1 MRTSDSD
8 TTTPDRDTSSKT
20 DSPQYGLSRNGRNG
34 VDTET
39 EHFLLIEDVGSLRA
53 IYDAYLRNAGF
64 ITHLAASAEE
74 GMRIFRDNPIRMVL
88 LDLMLPDRDGDT
100 LIAEMLALRPYA
112 AIIAVTA
119 DRSIDRAVRAMQ
131 EGAIDF
137 LVKPIDEPR
146 FRSAIESARSLSLRS
161 DVDDASA
168 SEETVGDFVGNAPQM
183 RALYARTRAAARST
197 APVYIW
203 GESGTGKEL
212 CAQAV
217 HATSPRADGPFIA
230 LDCGALAAERVDSEL
245 FGHNRGA
252 FPGALEDKDG
262 ALLAADGGTLLL
274 DNICELAPTAQI
286 KLLRF
291 LQSGQVKPLGASQP
305 VDVNVRIVCAA
316 KSSPSVMLQNAV
328 LREDL
333 YYRLMVLTI
342 EMPPLRMHRED
353 IGPLAR
359 MALERF
365 ASEEQRDFSEIEPEA
380 ITRLEDRPWPG
391 NVRQLMN
398 VIRAAIVMHD
408 GPVLRAHMLPEFDPT
423 TSRAAP
429 TTAPAVDPFADRTLA
444 EIERAA
450 IEAAINRH
458 DGSIPRAALELGVAP
473 STIYRKRD
481 AWLSKG

>member
-1 MRTSDSD
+1 MRPSDSE
-8 TTTPDRDTSSKT
+8 TTSPDSETSARTRPPRHGPDRNPRDG
-20 DSPQYGLSRNGRNG
+20 DNP
-34 VDTET
+34 EA

-100 LIAEMLALRPYA
+100 LIAEMLALRPNA

-146 FRSAIESARSLSLRS
+146 LKSAIESARSLSLRS
-161 DVDDASA
+161 AVDDASSA
-168 SEETVGDFVGNAPQM
+168 EDTVGDFVGNAPQM

-217 HATSPRADGPFIA
+217 HATSPRADSPFIA
-230 LDCGALAAERVDSEL
+230 LDCGTLAAERVDSEL

-316 KSSPSVMLQNAV
+316 KNSPTVMLQNAV

-353 IGPLAR
+353 IGPLAG
-359 MALERF
+359 MALKRF
-365 ASEEQRDFSEIEPEA
+365 ASKEERCFNEIEPEA

-423 TSRAAP
+423 TSRAAS
-429 TTAPAVDPFADRTLA
+429 TTAPAADPFLDRTLA

-450 IEAAINRH
+450 IEAAIKRH

-481 AWLSKG
+481 TWLSKD

>member
-20 DSPQYGLSRNGRNG
+20 DSPQHGLSRNGRNS

-146 FRSAIESARSLSLRS
+146 LRSAIESARSLSLRS

-316 KSSPSVMLQNAV
+316 KSSPTAILQNGV

-342 EMPPLRMHRED
+342 EMPPLRMHRKD

-365 ASEEQRDFSEIEPEA
+365 ASEEQRDFSGIEPEA

-398 VIRAAIVMHD
+398 VIRAAIVMHE

-423 TSRAAP
+423 TSRAAS
-429 TTAPAVDPFADRTLA
+429 TTAPAADPFADRTLA

-450 IEAAINRH
+450 IEAAIKRH

-481 AWLSKG
+481 AWLSKD

>member
-1 MRTSDSD
+1 MRTSDFD
-8 TTTPDRDTSSKT
+8 TTSPDRDTSSET
-20 DSPQYGLSRNGRNG
+20 DSPQYGLSRSGRNS
-34 VDTET
+34 VDSEA

-64 ITHLAASAEE
+64 VTHLAASAEE
-74 GMRIFRDNPIRMVL
+74 GMRIFRENPIRMVL

-100 LIAEMLALRPYA
+100 LIAEMLALRPYT

-146 FRSAIESARSLSLRS
+146 LSSAIKSARSLSLRA
-161 DVDDASA
+161 DLDDAS
-168 SEETVGDFVGNAPQM
+168 SGEDTVGDFIGNAPQM
-183 RALYARTRAAARST
+183 RALYARIRAAARST

-217 HATSPRADGPFIA
+217 HAVSPRADGPFIA
-230 LDCGALAAERVDSEL
+230 LDCGALTAERTDSEL
-245 FGHNRGA
+245 FGHSRGA
-252 FPGALEDKDG
+252 FPGALEDKPG
-262 ALLAADGGTLLL
+262 AFSEANGGTLLL

-291 LQSGQVKPLGASQP
+291 LQSGQIKPLGANQP
-305 VDVNVRIVCAA
+305 IDVNVRIVCAST
-316 KSSPSVMLQNAV
+316 SSPTTMLQSGV
-328 LREDL
+328 IREDL
-333 YYRLMVLTI
+333 YYRLMVLAI
-342 EMPPLRMHRED
+342 EMPPLRLHRED

-365 ASEEQRDFSEIEPEA
+365 ASQEERDFSEIEPEA

-408 GPVLRAHMLPEFDPT
+408 GPVLRAHMLPEFDPAM
-423 TSRAAP
+423 SRAAS
-429 TTAPAVDPFADRTLA
+429 TAVQTSDPFANRTLA

-450 IEAAINRH
+450 IEAAITRH

-473 STIYRKRD
+473 STIYRKRE

>member
-1 MRTSDSD
+1 MRPSDSD
-8 TTTPDRDTSSKT
+8 TKTPDSETHGGTDDQPYASSRRARDGE
-20 DSPQYGLSRNGRNG
+20 DAEA
-34 VDTET
+34 D
-39 EHFLLIEDVGSLRA
+39 HFLLIEDVGSLRA

-64 ITHLAASAEE
+64 VTHLAASAEE
-74 GMRIFRDNPIRMVL
+74 GMRIFRENPIRMVL
-88 LDLMLPDRDGDT
+88 LDLMLPDRDGDE
-100 LIAEMLALRPYA
+100 LIAEMLALRPYT

-146 FRSAIESARSLSLRS
+146 FRSAIESARSLSLRA
-161 DVDDASA
+161 DANDA
-168 SEETVGDFVGNAPQM
+168 NAVEGTVGEFIGSAPKM

-212 CAQAV
+212 CAHAV
-217 HATSPRADGPFIA
+217 HSTSPRADGPFIA
-230 LDCGALAAERVDSEL
+230 LDCGALPAERIDSEL
-245 FGHNRGA
+245 FGHSRGA
-252 FPGALEDKDG
+252 FPGALEDKPG
-262 ALLAADGGTLLL
+262 ALHDADGGTLLL
-274 DNICELAPTAQI
+274 DNIGELAPTAQI

-291 LQSGQVKPLGASQP
+291 LQSGQIKPLGASQAI
-305 VDVNVRIVCAA
+305 DVNVRIVCAA
-316 KSSPSVMLQNAV
+316 TSSPTALLQSGAI
-328 LREDL
+328 REDL
-333 YYRLMVLTI
+333 YYRLVVLAI
-342 EMPPLRMHRED
+342 EMPPLRMHRQD

-365 ASEEQRDFSEIEPEA
+365 ASEEDRCFSEIEPEA
-380 ITRLEDRPWPG
+380 IARLEDRPWPG
-391 NVRQLMN
+391 NVRELMN
-398 VIRAAIVMHD
+398 VIRATIVMHE

-423 TSRAAP
+423 MAAAAAP
-429 TTAPAVDPFADRTLA
+429 AAQAADPFANRTLA

-450 IEAAINRH
+450 IEAAIDRH

-481 AWLSKG
+481 AWLSKD